1 MAKEFSRSQRVAQQI
16 QKEIAGILQRDVKDP
31 RIGMVTVSSVEV
43 SRDLAYASVYVTLF
57 NLENDSIE
65 ESMKGLSEAS
75 GYVRMLLGKA
85 LRLRIVPE
93 IKFVYDNSLVEGLR
107 LSGLVSEAVNKDKQ
121 KQKDS
126 GRDEEE

>member
-1 MAKEFSRSQRVAQQI
+1 MAKEFTRSQRVAQQI
-16 QKEIAGILQRDVKDP
+16 QKEIAGILQREVKDP

-43 SRDLAYASVYVTLF
+43 SRDLAYASVFVTLF
-57 NLENDSIE
+57 NLDDGSVE

-75 GYVRMLLGKA
+75 GYVRMLVGKA

-107 LSGLVSEAVNKDKQ
+107 LSGLVSEAINKDKQ
-121 KQKDS
+121 KKKES

>member
-43 SRDLAYASVYVTLF
+43 SKDLAYASVFVTLLNF
-57 NLENDSIE
+57 NDEGIE
-65 ESMKGLSEAS
+65 ESMTGLREAS

-107 LSGLVSEAVNKDKQ
+107 LSGLVSQAVNQDKQ
-121 KQKDS
+121 KQQQS

>member
-57 NLENDSIE
+57 NLENDSVE

-75 GYVRMLLGKA
+75 GYVRMLVGKA

-107 LSGLVSEAVNKDKQ
+107 LSGLVSEAINKDKQ

>member
-1 MAKEFSRSQRVAQQI
+1 MAKEFTRSQRVAQQI
-16 QKEIAGILQRDVKDP
+16 QKEIAGILQREVKDP

-43 SRDLAYASVYVTLF
+43 SRDLAYATVFVTLF
-57 NLENDSIE
+57 NLDDGSVE

-75 GYVRMLLGKA
+75 GYVRMLVGKA

-107 LSGLVSEAVNKDKQ
+107 LSGLVSEAINKDKQ
-121 KQKDS
+121 KKKES

>member
-43 SRDLAYASVYVTLF
+43 SKDLAYASVYVTLLNF
-57 NLENDSIE
+57 NDDGIE

-107 LSGLVSEAVNKDKQ
+107 LSGLVSQAVNQDKQ
-121 KQKDS
+121 KQQQA

>member
-1 MAKEFSRSQRVAQQI
+1 MAKEFTRSQRVAQQI
-16 QKEIAGILQRDVKDP
+16 QKEIAGILQREVKDP

-43 SRDLAYASVYVTLF
+43 SRDLAYASVFVTLF
-57 NLENDSIE
+57 NLDDGSVE

-75 GYVRMLLGKA
+75 GYVRMLVGKA

-107 LSGLVSEAVNKDKQ
+107 LSGLVSEAINKDKQ
-121 KQKDS
+121 KKK
-126 GRDEEE
+126 EIKKP

>member
-43 SRDLAYASVYVTLF
+43 SKDLAYASVFVTLLNF
-57 NLENDSIE
+57 NDEGIE
-65 ESMKGLSEAS
+65 ESMKGLREAS

-107 LSGLVSEAVNKDKQ
+107 LSGLVSQAVNQDKQ
-121 KQKDS
+121 KQQQS